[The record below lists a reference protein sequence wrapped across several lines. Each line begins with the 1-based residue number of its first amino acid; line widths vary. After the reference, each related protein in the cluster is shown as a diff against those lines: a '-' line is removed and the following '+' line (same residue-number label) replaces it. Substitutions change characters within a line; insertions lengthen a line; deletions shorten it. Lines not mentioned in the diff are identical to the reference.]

1 MTLTRLFAAVLLLF
15 PLAAFAQDQQGPLNL
30 TPASPFAV
38 GESTRPTPTEPW
50 RIIPKADSYHA
61 DKGQEV
67 ILFDESKAPVPDSYP
82 HAQLLRDTT
91 CYAIR
96 SYVVARDDKDS
107 DSTHFVRYS
116 TCQPASRY
124 RLKTAQVEGSSAKLR

>member
-1 MTLTRLFAAVLLLF
+1 MTLARLLATLLLLF
-15 PLAAFAQDQQGPLNL
+15 PLAAFAQDQQGPLNFK
-30 TPASPFAV
+30 PATPFAV
-38 GESTRPTPTEPW
+38 GEPTRPTPSDPW
-50 RIIPKADSYHA
+50 RIIPKADLYET
-61 DKGQEV
+61 DK
-67 ILFDESKAPVPDSYP
+67 SKVA
-82 HAQLLRDTT
+82 DTT

-124 RLKTAQVEGSSAKLR
+124 RLKTAQVEGSAVKLR